1 MKRLSL
7 IVSSVSA
14 ALMLSGCGSLTG
26 FSNAK
31 TDFAC
36 ADLSGGP
43 SCRNISQV
51 YEENN
56 PTTPVVLEAS
66 EEKDFVQP
74 FFESNQTS
82 GKQTVKTE
90 SESVSVEQVETSAVE
105 RTSDFVT
112 IVPARPWRKPE
123 TVLRVWLAPF
133 HDKLG
138 DLHDQRYLYVRLE
151 NGGWTT
157 DSVNELVSSS
167 RFRLY
172 RQTLNPPS
180 FNRPFLSHEAQ
191 KLPVFCGLSVCLS
204 RLKTEL

>member
-1 MKRLSL
+1 MKRHSL
-7 IVSSVSA
+7 IVSAVSA
-14 ALMLSGCGSLTG
+14 ALLLSGCGSLTG

-56 PTTPVVLEAS
+56 PTTPVVLAAS
-66 EEKDFVQP
+66 EEDFVQP
-74 FFESNQTS
+74 FFEPNQA
-82 GKQTVKTE
+82 KDAQEPKTE
-90 SESVSVEQVETSAVE
+90 PSAASGAQVSDVSAVE

-167 RFRLY
+167 RLSKPVYPLSSELPKDPNEAKREKLKQLPAFGF
-172 RQTLNPPS
+172 S
-180 FNRPFLSHEAQ
+180 GNR
-191 KLPVFCGLSVCLS
+191 
-204 RLKTEL
+204 

>member
-1 MKRLSL
+1 MKRLCL
-7 IVSSVSA
+7 IVSALSA
-14 ALMLSGCGSLTG
+14 ALLLSGCGSLTG

-36 ADLSGGP
+36 ADLSRGP

-56 PTTPVVLEAS
+56 PTTPVVLAAS
-66 EEKDFVQP
+66 EEDFVQP
-74 FFESNQTS
+74 FFEPNQT
-82 GKQTVKTE
+82 KDAQEPKTE
-90 SESVSVEQVETSAVE
+90 PSAASGAQASDVSAVE

-167 RFRLY
+167 RLSKPVYPLSSEQPNDPNEAKREKLKQLPAFGF
-172 RQTLNPPS
+172 S
-180 FNRPFLSHEAQ
+180 GNR
-191 KLPVFCGLSVCLS
+191 
-204 RLKTEL
+204 

>member
-7 IVSSVSA
+7 IVSAVSA

-56 PTTPVVLEAS
+56 PTTPVVLAAS
-66 EEKDFVQP
+66 EEDFVQP
-74 FFESNQTS
+74 FFEPNQTKS
-82 GKQTVKTE
+82 NPEVKAE
-90 SESVSVEQVETSAVE
+90 PAEVSVERTQTSAVE

-167 RFRLY
+167 R
-172 RQTLNPPS
+172 
-180 FNRPFLSHEAQ
+180 LSKPVYPLSSDQPQDPNEAKRE
-191 KLPVFCGLSVCLS
+191 KLKQLPAFGFTG
-204 RLKTEL
+204 KP

>member
-7 IVSSVSA
+7 IVSAVSA
-14 ALMLSGCGSLTG
+14 TLMLSGCGSLTG
-26 FSNAK
+26 FSNAN

-56 PTTPVVLEAS
+56 PTSPVVLAAS
-66 EEKDFVQP
+66 EEDFVQP
-74 FFESNQTS
+74 FFEPNQTKS
-82 GKQTVKTE
+82 NPEVKAE
-90 SESVSVEQVETSAVE
+90 PAEVSVERTQTSAVE

-167 RFRLY
+167 R
-172 RQTLNPPS
+172 
-180 FNRPFLSHEAQ
+180 LSKPVYPLSSDQPQDPNEAKRE
-191 KLPVFCGLSVCLS
+191 KLKQLPAFGFTG
-204 RLKTEL
+204 KP

>member
-7 IVSSVSA
+7 IVSAVTA

-56 PTTPVVLEAS
+56 PSAPVVLSTS
-66 EEKDFVQP
+66 EEEDFVQP
-74 FFESNQTS
+74 FFEPNQT
-82 GKQTVKTE
+82 KDNPDAKTE
-90 SESVSVEQVETSAVE
+90 STEVPVEQVQTSAVE

-123 TVLRVWLAPF
+123 
-133 HDKLG
+133 
-138 DLHDQRYLYVRLE
+138 
-151 NGGWTT
+151 
-157 DSVNELVSSS
+157 
-167 RFRLY
+167 
-172 RQTLNPPS
+172 PS
-180 FNRPFLSHEAQ
+180 FGFGSH
-191 KLPVFCGLSVCLS
+191 PSTTS
-204 RLKTEL
+204 

>member
-7 IVSSVSA
+7 IVSAVSA

-56 PTTPVVLEAS
+56 PTTPVLLAAS
-66 EEKDFVQP
+66 EEEDFVQP
-74 FFESNQTS
+74 FFEPNQTK
-82 GKQTVKTE
+82 GNPEVKTE
-90 SESVSVEQVETSAVE
+90 STEVSVELTQTSAVE

-138 DLHDQRYLYVRLE
+138 DLHDQRYLYVR
-151 NGGWTT
+151 
-157 DSVNELVSSS
+157 
-167 RFRLY
+167 
-172 RQTLNPPS
+172 
-180 FNRPFLSHEAQ
+180 
-191 KLPVFCGLSVCLS
+191 
-204 RLKTEL
+204 

>member
-7 IVSSVSA
+7 IVSAVSA
-14 ALMLSGCGSLTG
+14 TLMLSGCGSLTG
-26 FSNAK
+26 FSNAN

-56 PTTPVVLEAS
+56 PITPVVLAAS
-66 EEKDFVQP
+66 EEDFVQP
-74 FFESNQTS
+74 FFEPNQTKS
-82 GKQTVKTE
+82 NPEVKAE
-90 SESVSVEQVETSAVE
+90 PAEVSVERTQTSAVE

-167 RFRLY
+167 R
-172 RQTLNPPS
+172 
-180 FNRPFLSHEAQ
+180 LSKPVYPLSSDQPQDPNEAKRE
-191 KLPVFCGLSVCLS
+191 KLKQLPAFGFTG
-204 RLKTEL
+204 KP

>member
-7 IVSSVSA
+7 IVSAVSA
-14 ALMLSGCGSLTG
+14 TLMLSGCGSLTG
-26 FSNAK
+26 FSNAN

-56 PTTPVVLEAS
+56 PTTPVVLAAS
-66 EEKDFVQP
+66 EEDFVQP
-74 FFESNQTS
+74 FFEPNQTKS
-82 GKQTVKTE
+82 NPEVKAE
-90 SESVSVEQVETSAVE
+90 PAEVSVERTQTSAVE
-105 RTSDFVT
+105 RTSNFVT

-167 RFRLY
+167 R
-172 RQTLNPPS
+172 
-180 FNRPFLSHEAQ
+180 LSKPVYPLSSDQPQDPNEAKRE
-191 KLPVFCGLSVCLS
+191 KLKQLPAFGFTG
-204 RLKTEL
+204 KP

>member
-7 IVSSVSA
+7 LVSAVSA
-14 ALMLSGCGSLTG
+14 ALILSGCGSLTG

-51 YEENN
+51 YDGNN
-56 PTTPVVLEAS
+56 PTTPVVLAAS
-66 EEKDFVQP
+66 EEDFVQP
-74 FFESNQTS
+74 FFEPNQTKS
-82 GKQTVKTE
+82 SPEVKAE
-90 SESVSVEQVETSAVE
+90 PAEVSVERAQTSAVE

-123 TVLRVWLAPF
+123 TVFRVWLAPF

-167 RFRLY
+167 R
-172 RQTLNPPS
+172 
-180 FNRPFLSHEAQ
+180 LSKPVYPLSSDQPQDPNEAKRE
-191 KLPVFCGLSVCLS
+191 KLKQLPAFGFTG
-204 RLKTEL
+204 KP

>member
-7 IVSSVSA
+7 IVSAVSA
-14 ALMLSGCGSLTG
+14 TLMLSGCGSLTG

-56 PTTPVVLEAS
+56 PTTPVVLAAS
-66 EEKDFVQP
+66 EEDFVQP
-74 FFESNQTS
+74 FFEPNQTKS
-82 GKQTVKTE
+82 NPEVKAE
-90 SESVSVEQVETSAVE
+90 PAEVSVERTQTSAVE

-167 RFRLY
+167 R
-172 RQTLNPPS
+172 
-180 FNRPFLSHEAQ
+180 LSKPVYPLSSDQPQDPNEAKRE
-191 KLPVFCGLSVCLS
+191 KLKQLPAFGFTG
-204 RLKTEL
+204 KP

>member
-7 IVSSVSA
+7 IVSSFSA
-14 ALMLSGCGSLTG
+14 TLMLSGCGSLTG

-56 PTTPVVLEAS
+56 PTTPVVLAAS
-66 EEKDFVQP
+66 EEDFVQP
-74 FFESNQTS
+74 FFEPNQTKS
-82 GKQTVKTE
+82 NPEVKAE
-90 SESVSVEQVETSAVE
+90 PAEVSVERTQTSAVE

-167 RFRLY
+167 R
-172 RQTLNPPS
+172 
-180 FNRPFLSHEAQ
+180 LSKPVYPLSSDQPQDPNEAKRE
-191 KLPVFCGLSVCLS
+191 KLKQLPAFGFTG
-204 RLKTEL
+204 KP

>member
-7 IVSSVSA
+7 IVSAVSA
-14 ALMLSGCGSLTG
+14 TLMLSGCGSLTG
-26 FSNAK
+26 FSNAN

-56 PTTPVVLEAS
+56 PTTPVVLAAS
-66 EEKDFVQP
+66 EEDFVQP
-74 FFESNQTS
+74 FFEPNQTKS
-82 GKQTVKTE
+82 NPEVKAE
-90 SESVSVEQVETSAVE
+90 PAEVSVERTQTSAVE

-157 DSVNELVSSS
+157 DRVNGLVSSS
-167 RFRLY
+167 R
-172 RQTLNPPS
+172 
-180 FNRPFLSHEAQ
+180 LSKPVYPLSSDQPQDPNEAKRE
-191 KLPVFCGLSVCLS
+191 KLKQLPAFGFTG
-204 RLKTEL
+204 KP

>member
-1 MKRLSL
+1 MKRHSL
-7 IVSSVSA
+7 IVSAVSA
-14 ALMLSGCGSLTG
+14 ALLLSGCGSLTG

-56 PTTPVVLEAS
+56 PTTPVVLAAS
-66 EEKDFVQP
+66 EEDFVQP
-74 FFESNQTS
+74 FFEPNQA
-82 GKQTVKTE
+82 KDAQEPKTE
-90 SESVSVEQVETSAVE
+90 PSAASGAQVSDVSAVE

-167 RFRLY
+167 R
-172 RQTLNPPS
+172 
-180 FNRPFLSHEAQ
+180 LSKPVYPLSSDQPQDPNEAKKE
-191 KLPVFCGLSVCLS
+191 KLKQLPAFGFTG
-204 RLKTEL
+204 KP

>member
-7 IVSSVSA
+7 IVSAVSA
-14 ALMLSGCGSLTG
+14 TLMLSGCGSLTG
-26 FSNAK
+26 FSNAN

-56 PTTPVVLEAS
+56 PTTPVVLAAS
-66 EEKDFVQP
+66 EEDFVQP
-74 FFESNQTS
+74 FFEPNQTKS
-82 GKQTVKTE
+82 NPEVKAE
-90 SESVSVEQVETSAVE
+90 PAEVSVERTQTSAVE

-167 RFRLY
+167 R
-172 RQTLNPPS
+172 
-180 FNRPFLSHEAQ
+180 LSKPVYPLSSDQPQDPNEAKRE
-191 KLPVFCGLSVCLS
+191 KLKQLPAFGFTS
-204 RLKTEL
+204 KP

>member
-7 IVSSVSA
+7 IVSAVSA
-14 ALMLSGCGSLTG
+14 TLMLSGCGSLTG
-26 FSNAK
+26 FSNAN

-56 PTTPVVLEAS
+56 PTTPVVLAAS
-66 EEKDFVQP
+66 EEDFVQP
-74 FFESNQTS
+74 FFEPNQTKS
-82 GKQTVKTE
+82 NPEVKAE
-90 SESVSVEQVETSAVE
+90 PAEVSVERTQTSAVE

-167 RFRLY
+167 R
-172 RQTLNPPS
+172 
-180 FNRPFLSHEAQ
+180 LSKPVYPLSSDQPQDPNEAKRE
-191 KLPVFCGLSVCLS
+191 KLKQLPAFGFTG
-204 RLKTEL
+204 KT

>member
-7 IVSSVSA
+7 IVSAVSA

-56 PTTPVVLEAS
+56 PTTPVLLAAS
-66 EEKDFVQP
+66 EEEDFVQP
-74 FFESNQTS
+74 FFEPNQTK
-82 GKQTVKTE
+82 GNPEVKTE
-90 SESVSVEQVETSAVE
+90 STEVSV
-105 RTSDFVT
+105 FVT

-167 RFRLY
+167 R
-172 RQTLNPPS
+172 
-180 FNRPFLSHEAQ
+180 LSKPVYPLSSDQPQDPNEAKRE
-191 KLPVFCGLSVCLS
+191 KLKQLPAFGFTG
-204 RLKTEL
+204 KP

>member
-7 IVSSVSA
+7 IVSAVSA

-56 PTTPVVLEAS
+56 PTSPVVLAAS
-66 EEKDFVQP
+66 EEDFVQP
-74 FFESNQTS
+74 FFEPNQTKS
-82 GKQTVKTE
+82 NPEVKAE
-90 SESVSVEQVETSAVE
+90 PAEVSVERTQTSAVE

-167 RFRLY
+167 R
-172 RQTLNPPS
+172 
-180 FNRPFLSHEAQ
+180 LSKPVYPLSSDQPQDPNEAKRE
-191 KLPVFCGLSVCLS
+191 KLKQLPAFGFTG
-204 RLKTEL
+204 KP

>member
-7 IVSSVSA
+7 IVSAVSA

-26 FSNAK
+26 FSNAN

-56 PTTPVVLEAS
+56 PTTPVVLAAS
-66 EEKDFVQP
+66 EEDFVQP
-74 FFESNQTS
+74 FFEPNQTKS
-82 GKQTVKTE
+82 NPEVKAE
-90 SESVSVEQVETSAVE
+90 PAEVSVERTQTSAVE

-167 RFRLY
+167 R
-172 RQTLNPPS
+172 
-180 FNRPFLSHEAQ
+180 LSKPVYPLSSDQPQDPNEAKRE
-191 KLPVFCGLSVCLS
+191 KLKQLPAFGFTG
-204 RLKTEL
+204 KP

>member
-7 IVSSVSA
+7 IVSAVSA
-14 ALMLSGCGSLTG
+14 TLMLSGCGTLTG
-26 FSNAK
+26 FSNAN

-56 PTTPVVLEAS
+56 PITPVVLAAS
-66 EEKDFVQP
+66 EEDFVQP
-74 FFESNQTS
+74 FFEPNQTKS
-82 GKQTVKTE
+82 NPEVKAE
-90 SESVSVEQVETSAVE
+90 PAEVSVERTQTSAVE

-167 RFRLY
+167 R
-172 RQTLNPPS
+172 
-180 FNRPFLSHEAQ
+180 LSKPVYPLSSDQPQDPNEAKRE
-191 KLPVFCGLSVCLS
+191 KLKQLPAFGFTG
-204 RLKTEL
+204 KP

>member
-7 IVSSVSA
+7 IVSAVSA
-14 ALMLSGCGSLTG
+14 TLMLSGCGSLTG
-26 FSNAK
+26 FSNAN

-56 PTTPVVLEAS
+56 PTTPVVLAAP
-66 EEKDFVQP
+66 EEDFVQP
-74 FFESNQTS
+74 FFEPNQTKS
-82 GKQTVKTE
+82 NPEVKAE
-90 SESVSVEQVETSAVE
+90 PAEVSVERTQTSAVE
-105 RTSDFVT
+105 RTSDCVT

-167 RFRLY
+167 R
-172 RQTLNPPS
+172 
-180 FNRPFLSHEAQ
+180 LSKPVYPLSSDQPQDPNEAKRE
-191 KLPVFCGLSVCLS
+191 KLKQLPAFGFTG
-204 RLKTEL
+204 KP

>member
-7 IVSSVSA
+7 IVSSFSA
-14 ALMLSGCGSLTG
+14 TLMLSGCGSLTG

-56 PTTPVVLEAS
+56 PTTPVVLAAS
-66 EEKDFVQP
+66 EEDFVQP
-74 FFESNQTS
+74 FFEPNQTKIS
-82 GKQTVKTE
+82 PEVKAE
-90 SESVSVEQVETSAVE
+90 PAEVSVERAQTSAVE

-112 IVPARPWRKPE
+112 IVPARPLRKPE

-167 RFRLY
+167 R
-172 RQTLNPPS
+172 
-180 FNRPFLSHEAQ
+180 LSKPVYPLSSDQPQDPNEAKRE
-191 KLPVFCGLSVCLS
+191 KLKQLPAFGFTG
-204 RLKTEL
+204 KP

>member
-7 IVSSVSA
+7 IVSAVSA
-14 ALMLSGCGSLTG
+14 ALILSGCGSLTG

-51 YEENN
+51 YDGNN
-56 PTTPVVLEAS
+56 PTTPVVLAAS
-66 EEKDFVQP
+66 EEDFVQP
-74 FFESNQTS
+74 FIEPNQTKS
-82 GKQTVKTE
+82 SPEVKAE
-90 SESVSVEQVETSAVE
+90 PAEVSVERAQTSAVE

-123 TVLRVWLAPF
+123 TVFRVWLAPF

-167 RFRLY
+167 R
-172 RQTLNPPS
+172 
-180 FNRPFLSHEAQ
+180 LSKPVYPLSSDQPQDPNEAKRE
-191 KLPVFCGLSVCLS
+191 KLKQLPAFGFTG
-204 RLKTEL
+204 KP

>member
-7 IVSSVSA
+7 IVSAVSA
-14 ALMLSGCGSLTG
+14 TLMLSGCGSLTG
-26 FSNAK
+26 FSNAN

-56 PTTPVVLEAS
+56 PTSPVVLAAS
-66 EEKDFVQP
+66 EEDFVQP
-74 FFESNQTS
+74 FFEPNQTKS
-82 GKQTVKTE
+82 NPEVKAE
-90 SESVSVEQVETSAVE
+90 PAEVSVERTQTSAVE

-167 RFRLY
+167 R
-172 RQTLNPPS
+172 
-180 FNRPFLSHEAQ
+180 LSKPVYPVSSDQPQDPNEAKRE
-191 KLPVFCGLSVCLS
+191 KLKQLPAFGFTG
-204 RLKTEL
+204 KP

>member
-1 MKRLSL
+1 MKQLSL
-7 IVSSVSA
+7 IVSAVSA
-14 ALMLSGCGSLTG
+14 TLMLSGCGSLTG

-56 PTTPVVLEAS
+56 PTTPVVLAAS
-66 EEKDFVQP
+66 EEDFVQP
-74 FFESNQTS
+74 FFEPNQTKS
-82 GKQTVKTE
+82 NPEVKAE
-90 SESVSVEQVETSAVE
+90 PAEVSVERTQTSAVE

-167 RFRLY
+167 R
-172 RQTLNPPS
+172 
-180 FNRPFLSHEAQ
+180 LSKPVYPLSSEQPKDPNEAKRE
-191 KLPVFCGLSVCLS
+191 KLKQLPAFGFTG
-204 RLKTEL
+204 KP